1 MSHSYI
7 LEEPVFDQL
16 ITLPDDGEKITAASV
31 NVALEALADRTR
43 ALAQRVLA
51 ADIYSLFSDASGLI
65 GSTCETLSYTEAEE
79 YASIPCSGD
88 NAVIK
93 AGDKLIVDLRC
104 HAVITGSQAI
114 GSAMLTGRTTTSAG
128 VQVYPLAVI
137 QAVTEIDNFKDSSGK
152 HIPIAMT
159 GVIEIDD
166 IVLVGADYVKLGLY
180 GKVSALGGVL
190 RLNKPVWSRIQ
201 VWRAL

>member
-1 MSHSYI
+1 MSSVYTPTAVP
-7 LEEPVFDQL
+7 LGS
-16 ITLPDDGEKITAASV
+16 ITLPQDNTDYVSAASV
-31 NVALEALADRTR
+31 NVPLQALADGVKCIG
-43 ALAQRVLA
+43 QWYVA
-51 ADIYSLFSDASGLI
+51 ADIYSAFNDEFGLI
-65 GSTCETLSYTEAEE
+65 GGTCETLSFTEALEF
-79 YASIPCSGD
+79 ASIPCSGA

-93 AGDKLIVDLRC
+93 AGDKLIVDMRC
-104 HAVITGSQAI
+104 HAVITAAQAI
-114 GSAMLTGRTTTSAG
+114 GSAMLTGRTTTSGG
-128 VQVYPLAVI
+128 VQIYPLAVI

-190 RLNKPVWSRIQ
+190 RLNKPVWARIQ
-201 VWRAL
+201 VWRSL

>member
-7 LEEPVFDQL
+7 LEQPVFDQL
-16 ITLPDDGEKITAASV
+16 ITMPDDGEQIIGSSV

-51 ADIYSLFSDASGLI
+51 ADIYSSFSDASGLV
-65 GSTCETLSYTEAEE
+65 GSTCETLSYTEAAE

-93 AGDKLIVDLRC
+93 AGDKIVVDLRC

-114 GSAMLTGRTTTSAG
+114 GSAMLTGRTTKSGG
-128 VQVYPLAVI
+128 VQVYPLAVL
-137 QAVTEIDNFKDSSGK
+137 QAVTEVDNFKDSSGK

-166 IVLVGADYVKLGLY
+166 TVLVGADYVKLGLY

-190 RLNKPVWSRIQ
+190 RLNKPVWSRVQ
-201 VWRAL
+201 VWRSL

>member
-1 MSHSYI
+1 MSHTYTDAA
-7 LEEPVFDQL
+7 VFDSA
-16 ITLPDDGEKITAASV
+16 ITLPDDGEQITAASV

-43 ALAQRVLA
+43 ALSQRVLV
-51 ADIYSLFSDASGLI
+51 ADIYSSFSDASGPI
-65 GSTCETLSYTEAEE
+65 ASTCETLSYTEAAE
-79 YASIPCSGD
+79 YASIACSGS

-93 AGDKLIVDLRC
+93 AGDKLVVDMRC
-104 HAVITGSQAI
+104 HAVITAAQAI

-128 VQVYPLAVI
+128 VQVYPLAVL

-166 IVLVGADYVKLGLY
+166 TVLVGADYVKLGLY

-190 RLNKPVWSRIQ
+190 RLNKPVWMRAQ
-201 VWRAL
+201 VWRSL

>member
-1 MSHSYI
+1 MSKIHVPTAVPLGS
-7 LEEPVFDQL
+7 V
-16 ITLPDDGEKITAASV
+16 TLPEDNVDYVSAASV
-31 NVALEALADRTR
+31 NVPLQALADGVKC
-43 ALAQRVLA
+43 LGKWYVA
-51 ADIYSLFSDASGLI
+51 ADIYSAFNDEFGLI
-65 GSTCETLSYTEAEE
+65 GATCETLSFTEALEF
-79 YASIPCSGD
+79 ASIPCSGA

-93 AGDKLIVDLRC
+93 AGDKIVIDLRC
-104 HAVITGSQAI
+104 HAVITAAQAI
-114 GSAMLTGRTTTSAG
+114 GSAMLTARTTTSGG
-128 VQVYPLAVI
+128 VQIYPLAVI

-201 VWRAL
+201 VWRSL

>member
-1 MSHSYI
+1 MSHSYTDAAQ
-7 LEEPVFDQL
+7 FDSA
-16 ITLPDDGEKITAASV
+16 ITLPDDGDQITAASV

-43 ALAQRVLA
+43 ALSQRVLV
-51 ADIYSLFSDASGLI
+51 ADIYTSFSDASGLV
-65 GSTCETLSYTEAEE
+65 GSTCETLSYTEAAE
-79 YASIPCSGD
+79 YASITCSGD
-88 NAVIK
+88 NAVVK
-93 AGDKLIVDLRC
+93 AGDKIVVDLRC

-114 GSAMLTGRTTTSAG
+114 GSAMLTGRTTTSGG
-128 VQVYPLAVI
+128 VQVYPLAVL
-137 QAVTEIDNFKDSSGK
+137 QAVTEIDNFKTSSGM

-190 RLNKPVWSRIQ
+190 RLNKPVWSRMQ

>member
-1 MSHSYI
+1 MSHTYTDAA
-7 LEEPVFDQL
+7 VFDSA
-16 ITLPDDGEKITAASV
+16 ITLPDDGDQITASSV

-43 ALAQRVLA
+43 ALSQRVLV
-51 ADIYSLFSDASGLI
+51 ADIYSSFSDASGLI
-65 GSTCETLSYTEAEE
+65 ASTCETLSFTEAAEF
-79 YASIPCSGD
+79 ASIACSGA
-88 NAVIK
+88 NAVIN
-93 AGDKLIVDLRC
+93 AGDKIVIDLRC
-104 HAVITGSQAI
+104 HAVITGAQAI
-114 GSAMLTGRTTTSAG
+114 GSAMLTGRTTTSGG
-128 VQVYPLAVI
+128 VQIYPLAVI

-190 RLNKPVWSRIQ
+190 RLNKPVWSRVQ
-201 VWRAL
+201 VWRSL

>member
-1 MSHSYI
+1 MSHTYTDAA
-7 LEEPVFDQL
+7 VFDSA
-16 ITLPDDGEKITAASV
+16 ITLPDDGDQITASSV

-43 ALAQRVLA
+43 ALSQRVLV

-65 GSTCETLSYTEAEE
+65 ASTCETLSYTKADE
-79 YASIPCSGD
+79 YASIPCSGS

-93 AGDKLIVDLRC
+93 AGDKLVVDMRC
-104 HAVITGSQAI
+104 HAVITAAQAI

-128 VQVYPLAVI
+128 VQVYPLAVL

-166 IVLVGADYVKLGLY
+166 TVLVGADYYSKQYSLL
-180 GKVSALGGVL
+180 
-190 RLNKPVWSRIQ
+190 
-201 VWRAL
+201 

>member
-1 MSHSYI
+1 MSSVYTPTAVP
-7 LEEPVFDQL
+7 LGS
-16 ITLPDDGEKITAASV
+16 ITLPQDNTDYVSAASV
-31 NVALEALADRTR
+31 NVPLQALADGVKCIG
-43 ALAQRVLA
+43 QWYVA
-51 ADIYSLFSDASGLI
+51 ADIYSLFSDASGPV
-65 GSTCETLSYTEAEE
+65 GATCETLSYTEAAE
-79 YASIPCSGD
+79 YASIPCSGA

-93 AGDKLIVDLRC
+93 AGDKLIVDMRC
-104 HAVITGSQAI
+104 HAVVTAAQAI
-114 GSAMLTGRTTTSAG
+114 GSAMLTGRTTTSGG
-128 VQVYPLAVI
+128 VQVYPLGVL

-190 RLNKPVWSRIQ
+190 RLNKPVWARVQ
-201 VWRAL
+201 VWRSL

>member
-1 MSHSYI
+1 MSHSYTDAA
-7 LEEPVFDQL
+7 VFDSA
-16 ITLPDDGEKITAASV
+16 ITLPDDGDQMTASSV

-43 ALAQRVLA
+43 ALSQRVLA
-51 ADIYSLFSDASGLI
+51 ADIYSLFSDASGPV
-65 GSTCETLSYTEAEE
+65 GATCETLSYTEAAE
-79 YASIPCSGD
+79 YASIPCSGA

-93 AGDKLIVDLRC
+93 AGDKLVVDMRC
-104 HAVITGSQAI
+104 HAVITAAQAI

-128 VQVYPLAVI
+128 VQVYPLAVL

-190 RLNKPVWSRIQ
+190 RLNKPVWSRGQ
-201 VWRAL
+201 VWRSL

>member
-1 MSHSYI
+1 MSHTYTDAA
-7 LEEPVFDQL
+7 VFDSA
-16 ITLPDDGEKITAASV
+16 ITLPDDGDQITASSV

-43 ALAQRVLA
+43 ALSQRVLV
-51 ADIYSLFSDASGLI
+51 ADIYSPFSDASGLI
-65 GSTCETLSYTEAEE
+65 ASTCETLNYTKAEE
-79 YASIPCSGD
+79 YASTPCSGD

-93 AGDKLIVDLRC
+93 AGDKIVIDLRC

-128 VQVYPLAVI
+128 VQVYPLAVL

-166 IVLVGADYVKLGLY
+166 TVLVGADYVKLGLY

-190 RLNKPVWSRIQ
+190 RLNKPVWSRVQ
-201 VWRAL
+201 VWRSL